1 MDRQNISSGTKWEA
15 AVGYSRAVRVGGQ
28 VWVAGTTAVNEAGEV
43 VGEGDAGAQ
52 AAFIFSKIEKALT
65 AAGTSMADVVRTRMF
80 ITDLAFEGAV
90 GQAHA
95 AVFSE
100 IRPAATM
107 VVISGLVD
115 ERLLVEIKV
124 DACLG

>member
-1 MDRQNISSGTKWEA
+1 MLFRS
-15 AVGYSRAVRVGGQ
+15 
-28 VWVAGTTAVNEAGEV
+28 
-43 VGEGDAGAQ
+43 Q

>member
-1 MDRQNISSGTKWEA
+1 MQRKNISSGTKWEA

-43 VGEGDAGAQ
+43 VGEGDAGEQ
-52 AAFIFSKIEKALT
+52 AAFIFSKIEKALA
-65 AAGTSMADVVRTRMF
+65 AAGASMADVVRTRMF
-80 ITDLAFEGAV
+80 ITDLAYEAV
-90 GQAHA
+90 VGRAHA

-115 ERLLVEIKV
+115 ERLLVEIEV
-124 DACLG
+124 DACLS